1 MSVTSK
7 RDYYEVLGV
16 ARGASDDDL
25 KKAYRSLA
33 RQYHPDVN
41 KEPDAEAK
49 FKELSEAYAV
59 LSDADQRAR
68 YDRFGHA
75 GVGSPGGGFNA
86 EDIFSQFGGFQDIF
100 EAFFGGAGGQGGGR
114 QRRRGPERGSDLRLD
129 VEISYQDAYFGAEKT
144 LEVNHYERCET
155 CQATGAKSGSSPVTC
170 NVCHGV
176 GQISQTQRTIFG
188 QFSHVSVCPKC
199 EGEGRMV
206 ENPCADCR
214 GAGRIR
220 KQKRLSVTIPKGS
233 DSNLRLKLA
242 NEGDVGPRGGPPGD
256 LYLYLHMAADK
267 RFERE
272 DTELYTELPVSFAQL
287 ALGDEVE
294 VPTMEGD
301 HKFKIP
307 HGTQPGTEFVIKG
320 LGFPQ
325 LGDRGRKGD
334 LHVTVR
340 LVVPTDLNDEE
351 RDLIRRFDDIHRKKA
366 EQAGHGFMEFLRG
379 VLGGKT

>member
-16 ARGASDDDL
+16 SRGATEDDL

-41 KEPDAEAK
+41 KEPDAETR

-75 GVGSPGGGFNA
+75 GVGQAAGGFNA

-100 EAFFGGAGGQGGGR
+100 EAFFGGQGAPGAR
-114 QRRRGPERGSDLRLD
+114 SRRRGPEAGSHLRLD
-129 VEISYQDAYFGAEKT
+129 VEITFKDAYFGAEKT
-144 LEVNHYERCET
+144 VEVNHYERCDT
-155 CQATGAKSGSSPVTC
+155 CAGSGAKAGSSPVTC
-170 NVCHGV
+170 NLCHGV
-176 GQISQTQRTIFG
+176 GQIQQTQRTIFG
-188 QFSHVSVCPKC
+188 QFAHVSPCPKC
-199 EGEGRMV
+199 EGEGRMI
-206 ENPCADCR
+206 ENPCGDCR
-214 GAGRIR
+214 GAGRVR
-220 KQKRLSVTIPKGS
+220 KPKRLSVSIPKGA
-233 DSNLRLKLA
+233 DNNLRLRVSS
-242 NEGDVGPRGGPPGD
+242 EGDVGPRGGPAGD
-256 LYLYLHMAADK
+256 LYLYLHMAGDE

-294 VPTMEGD
+294 APTMEGTQ
-301 HKFKIP
+301 KFKIP
-307 HGTQPGTEFVIKG
+307 HGTQPGTEFVLKG
-320 LGFPQ
+320 LGFPP
-325 LGDRGRKGD
+325 LGERGRKGD

-340 LVVPTDLNDEE
+340 LVVPRDLNDEE
-351 RDLIRRFDDIHRKKA
+351 KDLIRKFDDIHRKKA
-366 EQAGHGFMEFLRG
+366 EQAGHGFMDFLKG
-379 VLGGKT
+379 VLGGKS